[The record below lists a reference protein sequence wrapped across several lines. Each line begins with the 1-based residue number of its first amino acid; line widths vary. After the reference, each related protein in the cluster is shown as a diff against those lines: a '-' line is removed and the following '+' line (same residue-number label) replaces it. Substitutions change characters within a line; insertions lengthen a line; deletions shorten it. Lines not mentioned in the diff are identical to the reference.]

1 MVLLEFN
8 NLPKSLT
15 NKENLKIDNIKFNPY
30 IPISDFPS
38 STRDLSF
45 VLSDESKINKIE
57 DIIYNF
63 KSINLKN
70 AFVFDF
76 YNDRKNDQI
85 KIGFRFV
92 FNSINKTLTVDDV
105 DKEIDDIVTLCMEIG
120 GVDVPGYSQ

>member
-1 MVLLEFN
+1 MALLEFN

-15 NKENLKIDNIKFNPY
+15 NKENLEVDTKFNTY

-57 DIIYNF
+57 DIIFSF

-70 AFVFDF
+70 AFVLIFIMIE
-76 YNDRKNDQI
+76 KMI
-85 KIGFRFV
+85 KL
-92 FNSINKTLTVDDV
+92 K
-105 DKEIDDIVTLCMEIG
+105 
-120 GVDVPGYSQ
+120 